1 MTRRPALTGAAVAP
15 APASS
20 SGGGR
25 RRPIALGVAAGS
37 LRPAS
42 LPPPGQSRATRGP
55 RHWPSIAW
63 AAMAAL
69 AGACA
74 SAAPYQPRDGAQVL
88 EVLPW
93 RSDPR
98 QLELKRLR
106 AAQAQRPADLA
117 GAAGL
122 ARQYIAAGRRE
133 ADPRYFGYAQA
144 ALAPWWHQPAP
155 PVEVRLLRAT
165 LLQSVHR
172 FDDAMRDLDAVTQ
185 AAPDNAQAWL
195 TRATVQT
202 VRADYPA
209 ATASCARLSSLAGQL
224 VSLTCIANVGAV
236 TGKLRASEQ
245 LLAMAFARD
254 GGDSA
259 EVDAWVLSSLAD
271 MAARRGAGALAEQRY
286 RQALALAPRDTYLLG
301 AYADFLLD
309 QHRPA
314 AVLPL
319 LQPHVRA
326 DGLLLRHAL
335 ALHALGRDQT
345 LAQELADLAQRFAAA
360 DRRGDG
366 IHLREQA
373 RYELELRGDA
383 PRALAQAR
391 RNWDTQRELPDAR
404 ILLAAAAATHDRAAA
419 VPVLAWMRTS
429 SVEDPALTAL
439 ARQLAA
445 ATAHGSAAPR
455 TAAARQPSGGA
466 P

>member
-1 MTRRPALTGAAVAP
+1 MTRRPALTGAAVAC
-15 APASS
+15 
-20 SGGGR
+20 
-25 RRPIALGVAAGS
+25 AA
-37 LRPAS
+37 A
-42 LPPPGQSRATRGP
+42 
-55 RHWPSIAW
+55 
-63 AAMAAL
+63 AAL
-69 AGACA
+69 ASAGA

-93 RSDPR
+93 RADPR

-117 GAAGL
+117 GATVL

-172 FDDAMRDLDAVTQ
+172 FDDAMRDLDAVTRS
-185 AAPDNAQAWL
+185 APDNAQAWL

-202 VRADYPA
+202 VRADYSA

-245 LLAMAFARD
+245 LLATAFAHD
-254 GGDSA
+254 GGDNP

-271 MAARRGAGALAEQRY
+271 MAARRGEAALAEQRY
-286 RQALALAPRDTYLLG
+286 RQALTLAPRDTYLLG

-309 QHRPA
+309 QQRPA

-319 LQPHVRA
+319 LRPHLRA

-335 ALHALGRDQT
+335 ALHALGRTGSPTDKQHGLHPSEPRRDQA
-345 LAQELADLAQRFAAA
+345 LSDELADLAQRFAAA

-373 RYELELRGDA
+373 RFELELRGDA
-383 PRALAQAR
+383 TRALALAR

-404 ILLAAAAATHDRAAA
+404 ILLAAAAAVHDRPNAA
-419 VPVLAWMRTS
+419 PVLAWMRTS

-439 ARQLAA
+439 ARQLAGETARGTA
-445 ATAHGSAAPR
+445 ASR
-455 TAAARQPSGGA
+455 IAAARQPSRGA